1 MHTRKHTEILTA
13 RLVIEKVLR
22 VFQRN
27 RGLPWWLS
35 GKESA
40 CNARDTTSVSGWGRG
55 RFLRVGSH
63 DFGNQQV
70 QNLQVRPTD
79 WRLREEKMFQFKSKS
94 SM

>member
-27 RGLPWWLS
+27 RGLPWGLS

-40 CNARDTTSVSGWGRG
+40 LMQETQ
-55 RFLRVGSH
+55 LRSLGGEEG
-63 DFGNQQV
+63 DF
-70 QNLQVRPTD
+70 
-79 WRLREEKMFQFKSKS
+79 
-94 SM
+94 